1 MRTPTTAPAPTVD
14 RETLR
19 GVLDAAVLRALR
31 PGAAVLSILL
41 FVWAVAYL
49 RWRASVALPLAGT
62 AAFCALLLLVF
73 VLAFN
78 RLRLSPRRANPV
90 AAGIALLLLSHRL
103 LGIVLTAEIGQTTS
117 LILILVGAGFVILST
132 AWLSVVVGVA
142 LLAWLGIALAMHS
155 FAGWGIFG
163 LELLSSVALAF
174 ILHITRIQAFR
185 QQESLRLQNRIHVEE
200 VERRAF
206 QIEAF
211 STVGHTINR
220 ILDPAALLDYAVTL
234 IHEHFGYDYV
244 GIFRLDQSGD
254 FMVSCAGSGE
264 AGRRLAAEKFCLRV
278 GEEGLVGWVAAQR
291 RPLCVNDVTQD
302 SRYVATACTPDTRA
316 ELVLP
321 LEVGSD
327 LIGVLDIHSRRPGVF
342 RDDDV
347 QGFQLLADQ
356 IAIAIQNASSYQE
369 ERARRLV
376 TETLFEIG
384 RALSET
390 LDLHEVLNLILGNL
404 KKIVQFDRGGVM
416 LQQGNELEFVA
427 ALGFPPESNPL
438 QIRMPL
444 RKDDVFGQIHSSK
457 QPLRLDNVLTRSD
470 WQQVETLPQTLSWV
484 GLPLINAEHVVIGML
499 SLARETLAPFK
510 EDEVTLA
517 MSFAGHAALALQNA
531 RLYSQLS
538 EAYEQLERLDQTKA
552 DFITVA
558 AHELRTPLTILRG
571 YSQIL
576 LKDPHI
582 CASPMHLDMVRNIVH
597 GSSRLHE
604 IVESM
609 IDMAKVDGRALQLYL
624 EPVDLAVLLQ
634 KVSSQFAEALQER
647 HLVLT
652 IASMAGVP
660 TINGDMDALKTVFYH
675 LLINAIKY
683 TPDGGWITVS
693 AQALPESEGWSG
705 GAVEIV
711 VADTGIGIDPH
722 YHELIFT
729 KFFQMGEVALH
740 SSGRT
745 KFKGGGPGLGLA
757 IVKGIV
763 ESHHGKV
770 WVESPGHDEEKCP
783 GSRFHVILPLLQ
795 ESALLDE
802 GAGLDL
808 KREAD

>member
-1 MRTPTTAPAPTVD
+1 MQSPTTDPALTVD
-14 RETLR
+14 RATLR
-19 GVLDAAVLRALR
+19 GVLNAAVLHALR
-31 PGAAVLSILL
+31 PVSAVLCVLL
-41 FVWAVAYL
+41 FLWAVAHL
-49 RWRASVALPLAGT
+49 RWRTPVALPLSGVAVL
-62 AAFCALLLLVF
+62 CALLLLIF
-73 VLAFN
+73 VLVFE
-78 RLRLSPRRANPV
+78 RLRLPARYANSV
-90 AAGIALLLLSHRL
+90 AAGVTLLLVFHRL
-103 LGIVLTAEIGQTTS
+103 LSLALTLEGEQTTS
-117 LILILVGAGFVILST
+117 LVLILVGAGFMLLST
-132 AWLSVVVGVA
+132 TWLSAVVGVT
-142 LLAWLGIALAMHS
+142 LLAWLVIALATQS
-155 FAGWGIFG
+155 LADWAPFG
-163 LELLSSVALAF
+163 LELLSAVALSF
-174 ILHITRIQAFR
+174 ILHIARIQAFR
-185 QQESLRLQNRIHVEE
+185 QQESLRLQNRMHVEE

-220 ILDPAALLDYAVTL
+220 ILDPDVLLNYAVNL
-234 IHEHFGYDYV
+234 IYERFGYDYV
-244 GIFRLDQSGD
+244 GIFRMDPTGES
-254 FMVSCAGSGE
+254 MVSRAGSGP
-264 AGRRLAAEKFCLRV
+264 AGWRLTEEGFRLKI

-291 RPLCVNDVTQD
+291 RPLCVNDVAQD
-302 SRYVATACTPDTRA
+302 PRYVATALTPDTRA

-321 LEVGSD
+321 LEVGDD
-327 LIGVLDIHSRRPGVF
+327 LIGILDIHSNRSGIF
-342 RDDDV
+342 RDDDL

-356 IAIAIQNASSYQE
+356 IAIAIQNATSYQE

-390 LDLHEVLNLILGNL
+390 LDLHEVLHLILGNL

-416 LQQGNELEFVA
+416 LQQENELEFAA
-427 ALGFPPESNPL
+427 ALGFPPETNPL
-438 QIRMPL
+438 QIRVPV

-457 QPLRLDNVLTRSD
+457 QPLRLDNVLTRTD
-470 WQQVETLPQTLSWV
+470 WHQVETLPQTLSWV

-510 EDEVTLA
+510 DDEVRLA

-576 LKDPHI
+576 MKDPGI
-582 CASPMHLDMVRNIVH
+582 CASTMHLDMVRNIVH
-597 GSSRLHE
+597 GASRLHE

-609 IDMAKVDGRALQLYL
+609 IDMAKVDGRALQLFL
-624 EPVDLAVLLQ
+624 EPIELFALLQ
-634 KVSSQFAEALQER
+634 RVTPQFADALQER
-647 HLVLT
+647 HLTLT
-652 IASMAGVP
+652 IAPMVGVP
-660 TINGDMDALKTVFYH
+660 KLSGDVDGLKTVFYH

-693 AQALPESEGWSG
+693 AQALPAGEDWPD

-763 ESHHGKV
+763 ASHHGKV
-770 WVESPGHDEEKCP
+770 WVESPGYDEEKCP
-783 GSRFHVILPLLQ
+783 GSRFHIVLPLLQ
-795 ESALLDE
+795 AEMLNDE
-802 GAGLDL
+802 MAAPDVR
-808 KREAD
+808 RET